1 MAAMDI
7 LETAWQG
14 GYIPM
19 NNVKLWLAQDTP
31 IEDKAREQIQA
42 MSELPILAGHI
53 AIMPDVHWGKGA
65 TVGSVIPTTGAI
77 IPAAV
82 GVDIGCGMAA
92 VQTTIRADQLPDNLS
107 RIRDAIEEAIPVGF
121 NAHEHDRALD
131 QVLALDTGKPFAPRL
146 RELRERFNN
155 LTLHDHLPNKS
166 KHRVEA
172 AVWKQVG
179 TLGGGNHF
187 IELQIG
193 DDGFLWLMLHSGSR
207 NVGKSLAE
215 VAISLARQEAEQRGD
230 ILGDKDLAWL
240 VEGSS
245 SFVAYVETLSWAQDY
260 ARTNRDMML
269 ALLWRAIEPFLPA
282 NMAAKQI
289 INCHHNYVERV
300 VEENRVY
307 WLTRKGAVSA
317 KSGEL
322 GIIPGSMGTASYIVR
337 GKGNPDS
344 YYSCSHGAGR
354 RLSRNQAKK
363 QFTVDDLIAQTQG
376 VESRKDE
383 AVLDEIPA
391 AYKDVDAVIQAQADL
406 IEPVVKLK
414 QVLCVKG

>member
-1 MAAMDI
+1 MDI

>member
-1 MAAMDI
+1 MPMD
-7 LETAWQG
+7 
-14 GYIPM
+14 
-19 NNVKLWLAQDTP
+19 NVKLWLAQDTP

-107 RIRDAIEEAIPVGF
+107 LIRDAIEEAIPVGF

-131 QVLALDTGKPFAPRL
+131 LVLALDTSKPFAPRL

-240 VEGSS
+240 IEGSS
-245 SFVAYVETLSWAQDY
+245 SFAAYVETLSWAQDY

>member
-1 MAAMDI
+1 MPMD
-7 LETAWQG
+7 
-14 GYIPM
+14 
-19 NNVKLWLAQDTP
+19 NVKLWLAQDTP

-107 RIRDAIEEAIPVGF
+107 LIRDAIEEAIPVGF

-131 QVLALDTGKPFAPRL
+131 QVLALDTGKSFAPRL

-172 AVWKQVG
+172 AVWKQIG

-240 VEGSS
+240 IEGSS

-383 AVLDEIPA
+383 TVLDEIPA